1 MAKEVYNSFNSPF
14 MVQLI
19 IYLLIG
25 LIYSASSTLTDLINA
40 ISSMSLY
47 TFEVNILGQVKTLSD
62 LPCFFSETTEVF
74 VSST

>member
-1 MAKEVYNSFNSPF
+1 

-25 LIYSASSTLTDLINA
+25 LIFSASSTLRDLINA

-47 TFEVNILGQVKTLSD
+47 EFEVNIYGQVKLFAM
-62 LPCFFSETTEVF
+62 LFF
-74 VSST
+74 

>member
-1 MAKEVYNSFNSPF
+1 

-62 LPCFFSETTEVF
+62 LPCFFSETIEVF